1 MQYQKLKD
9 YYLQCLKVDFVFHD
23 IIYLLNQVH
32 GFEETR
38 EHVEFT
44 YLLFSRCFFEMS
56 QLNTI
61 IEQGNFSSK
70 AQNIL
75 VNCIKRQTL
84 SLYVQIKEGWE
95 KICSTIHEFENS
107 IKSRVLDRLS
117 LLFNSG

>member
-1 MQYQKLKD
+1 
-9 YYLQCLKVDFVFHD
+9 
-23 IIYLLNQVH
+23 
-32 GFEETR
+32 
-38 EHVEFT
+38 
-44 YLLFSRCFFEMS
+44 MS

-84 SLYVQIKEGWE
+84 SLYIQVKEGWE
-95 KICSTIHEFENS
+95 NICNKIQDFENS

-117 LLFNSG
+117 NFFNSNDYKRKNELLAGIEGLDYYK